1 MYDKDFSVIIPHRDS
16 VSLLAKLFASIPVS
30 EKIEVILVDNSPI
43 PVSREMIGVNRDY
56 QLLYSAP
63 ERGAGGARNVG
74 IEHAHGK
81 WLIFADA
88 DDYFTEDAFDTF
100 FSMKDT
106 KAEIVFT
113 CMGGAYIDTG
123 ERASRGDI
131 YTRMVK
137 DYLAGKKSEMSLR
150 LGFSSPCCKMISHDL
165 VRREHIQFD
174 EVKASNDVY
183 FSLLTGYYA
192 KTIEAIDKI
201 SYIATVS
208 RGTLTQRRDL
218 SVVESRFRV
227 KLRYNQFV
235 KNHGYPNHQKSVMNQ
250 VRQIVGF
257 GPRVWLHFGW
267 LLIQYR
273 QNPLIGWHNWKRT
286 WTKVVKQENKD
297 KRYRVK

>member
-16 VSLLAKLFASIPVS
+16 VSLLPKLFASIPVS

-43 PVSREMIGVNRDY
+43 PISRELIGVNRNY

-88 DDYFTEDAFDTF
+88 DDYFTEDAFDIF
-100 FSMKDT
+100 LSMKDT

-113 CMGGAYIDTG
+113 CMGGVYLDTG
-123 ERASRGDI
+123 ERSSRGDKF
-131 YTRMVK
+131 TLMVK
-137 DYLAGKKSEMSLR
+137 GYLAGIRSEMSLR
-150 LGFSSPCCKMISHDL
+150 LGISSPCCKMISHDL

-174 EVKASNDVY
+174 EVKASNDTY

-201 SYIATVS
+201 TYIATVS
-208 RGTLTQRRDL
+208 RGSLTRRRDL
-218 SVVESRFRV
+218 SVVEARFRV

-235 KNHGYPNHQKSVMNQ
+235 KNHGYPNHQKSIMIQ
-250 VRQIVGF
+250 MRQIVGF
-257 GPRVWLHFGW
+257 GPLVWLHFCR

-273 QNPLIGWHNWKRT
+273 QNPLVGWRNWMRT
-286 WTKVVKQENKD
+286 WSKVVKQDKKD
-297 KRYRVK
+297 KRYIVK